1 MGTKTEEPGSGYG
14 AVRESDASVGIH
26 CDNCAACCCQMEVLL
41 LTDTGVPEHL
51 IATDAWDAPMM
62 ARLEDGWCAALE
74 RQTLR
79 CSIYDRRPW
88 VCRELEMGGDD
99 CVAARQAFVLE

>member
-1 MGTKTEEPGSGYG
+1 MGTTAE
-14 AVRESDASVGIH
+14 ESDDDASLPDADASSGIH
-26 CDNCAACCCQMEVLL
+26 RDTCVACCCQLEVLL

-51 IATDAWDAPMM
+51 IAIDAWGAPVM

-88 VCRELEMGGDD
+88 VCRELEMGGAD
-99 CVAARQAFVLE
+99 CVAIRQAFIEE